1 MNLKKILI
9 SGIVGSIVYF
19 LLGWV
24 FYGMLFTEIYP
35 SEGEPD
41 LLFIYMGG
49 LTFALLIAYV
59 FVQWANISTAITG
72 AVGGATI
79 GLFYALSMNFF
90 MYSSMEV
97 NYVNI
102 TLDVAI
108 TLVMSAIIGG
118 VMAMIIGK
126 LK

>member
-1 MNLKKILI
+1 
-9 SGIVGSIVYF
+9 
-19 LLGWV
+19 
-24 FYGMLFTEIYP
+24 
-35 SEGEPD
+35 
-41 LLFIYMGG
+41 
-49 LTFALLIAYV
+49 
-59 FVQWANISTAITG
+59 
-72 AVGGATI
+72 
-79 GLFYALSMNFF
+79 
-90 MYSSMEV
+90 MEV